1 MLTRDDLFSLE
12 QYAEQ
17 RQDFRRR
24 VMEHKTNR
32 HVQLGDHIRLMFEDA
47 LTIQYQIQEMLRVE
61 RIFER
66 AGIQEELDAYN
77 PLIPDGDNWK
87 ATMMIEYVDIA
98 ERKQKLADLLGVEER
113 VWVQVDDGDKIYAIA
128 DEDMDRSTEDK
139 TSSVHFLRFQLPKQD
154 IEKARQG
161 SEISV
166 GVDHPHYSATL
177 SPLPQ
182 DIAKALISDLDL
194 HL

>member
-24 VMEHKTNR
+24 VMEHKKNR
-32 HVQLGDHIRLMFEDA
+32 HVQLGDHLRLMFEDA

-87 ATMMIEYVDIA
+87 ATMMIEYVNID

-113 VWVQVDDGDKIYAIA
+113 VWVQVGVGDKIYAVA

-161 SEISV
+161 SEISI

-177 SPLPQ
+177 SPLPD
-182 DIAKALISDLDL
+182 DIAKALRSDLV
-194 HL
+194 